1 MYINTAWLLRIISR
15 VISASLLK
23 NGGFFF
29 MATGLAIE
37 VNCHFL
43 ENEYGDQSV
52 FYVGSIQKHSLETW
66 I

>member
-1 MYINTAWLLRIISR
+1 

-23 NGGFFF
+23 NIGFFF

-52 FYVGSIQKHSLETW
+52 FFMLDEFKNSRQKPEFSKQS
-66 I
+66 